1 MIPEA
6 GLVASVNVTVLP
18 AAGLVIT
25 LHVLVLP
32 VCVLPFARYVCAV
45 PASVA
50 VNALHTG
57 IGAVPALAGVGFS
70 KKVIVISA
78 GE

>member
-1 MIPEA
+1 MIPEV
-6 GLVASVNVTVLP
+6 GLVASVKVTVLP

-25 LHVLVLP
+25 LHVLVP
-32 VCVLPFARYVCAV
+32 EFAFGAARYVCAV

-50 VNALHTG
+50 VNELHTG

-70 KKVIVISA
+70 
-78 GE
+78 